1 MWKRQKKQIWDDL
14 SITIIKNNNEFL
26 MNETERKEGRK
37 EGWDGGR
44 EGGGAGRGRERWGGG
59 EGGQ

>member
-44 EGGGAGRGRERWGGG
+44 EGGGAGRGR
-59 EGGQ
+59 